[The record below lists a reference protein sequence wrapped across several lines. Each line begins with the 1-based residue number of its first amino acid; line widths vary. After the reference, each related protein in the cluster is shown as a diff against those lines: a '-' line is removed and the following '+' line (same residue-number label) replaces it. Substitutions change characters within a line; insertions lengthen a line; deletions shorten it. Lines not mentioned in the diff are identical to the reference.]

1 MKAIKL
7 NNKIYKVIEER
18 GAFVYYID
26 EKGKPKSILAN
37 QIELTESEYVE
48 KSEIKNK
55 TKKLNKANFINKE
68 EYLKS
73 DVANMNKYEFEDYM
87 MKKRQESLP
96 SSLR

>member
-18 GAFVYYID
+18 GSFVYYID
-26 EKGKPKSILAN
+26 EKGKTKTILAN
-37 QIELTESEYVE
+37 QVELVESEDVVN
-48 KSEIKNK
+48 SDIKVR
-55 TKKLNKANFINKE
+55 TKKLNKANFINVE

-73 DVANMNKYEFEDYM
+73 DVAKMNKYEFEEYM
-87 MKKRQESLP
+87 MKKRQDSLP